1 MDLSDVQPEKISL
14 PREARRSPPSSVTLP
29 SAEQPANA
37 LLPMETSPAGRSNC
51 VSDEQPAKALSPIAE
66 QVAPSAN
73 VYADSEKGEV
83 ITKTTDLFGS
93 DEKTEAK
100 GKSVFGGTINDYLI
114 KNEISDII

>member
-1 MDLSDVQPEKISL
+1 MPRSEMDLSDVQPKKISL

-73 VYADSEKGEV
+73 VTDESAVQPAKAFSP
-83 ITKTTDLFGS
+83 ITSTGPWKAMPSSCVMRRKAAGATV
-93 DEKTEAK
+93 EA
-100 GKSVFGGTINDYLI
+100 
-114 KNEISDII
+114 